1 MRGIVAFV
9 ILSATWL
16 ILPVSAV
23 AAPNEFRVVSGTLLH
38 PATLGAGVTVAVL
51 KRDDGSVYYAD
62 LRAVSDIP
70 TLQQGAA
77 VTLVGFEGARPDQL
91 VIRVIHP
98 TDVAPA
104 DTLSERSQRISG
116 RIGSLTGPSV
126 LVQAADGNEATLL
139 LRGIKATILKL
150 LRLGDWVTVFGQ
162 PEDGDFLVTGIIQSQ
177 D

>member
-9 ILSATWL
+9 ILSAAWL

-38 PATLGAGVTVAVL
+38 PATLGAGVTVVVL
-51 KRDDGSVYYAD
+51 KSDDGSVYYAD

-70 TLQQGAA
+70 TLQRGAM

-91 VIRVIHP
+91 VIQVIQP
-98 TDVAPA
+98 ADVAPA
-104 DTLSERSQRISG
+104 ETPSERSQRISG
-116 RIGSLTGPSV
+116 RIGSLTGPTV

>member
-1 MRGIVAFV
+1 MRSIVAFV
-9 ILSATWL
+9 ILSAAWL

-23 AAPNEFRVVSGTLLH
+23 AAPNEFRAVSGTLLH

-51 KRDDGSVYYAD
+51 KSDDGSVYYAD

-77 VTLVGFEGARPDQL
+77 VTLVGYEGARPDQL
-91 VIRVIHP
+91 VIQVIQP
-98 TDVAPA
+98 ADVAPA
-104 DTLSERSQRISG
+104 DTPSERSQRI
-116 RIGSLTGPSV
+116 IGSLTGPTV
-126 LVQAADGNEATLL
+126 LVQAADGNEAILL

-150 LRLGDWVTVFGQ
+150 LRPGDLVTVFGQ
-162 PEDGDFLVTGIIQSQ
+162 PEDSDFLVTGIIQSQ

>member
-1 MRGIVAFV
+1 MRGVVAFV
-9 ILSATWL
+9 ILTAAWL
-16 ILPVSAV
+16 FPPVSAV
-23 AAPNEFRVVSGTLLH
+23 AAPNEFRAISGTLLY

-51 KRDDGSVYYAD
+51 KSDDGSVYYAD

-91 VIRVIHP
+91 VIQVIQP
-98 TDVAPA
+98 ADVAPA
-104 DTLSERSQRISG
+104 ETPSERSQRING
-116 RIGSLTGPSV
+116 RIGSLTGPTV
-126 LVQAADGNEATLL
+126 VVRATDGSEATLL

-150 LRLGDWVTVFGQ
+150 LRRGDWVTVFGQ
-162 PEDGDFLVTGIIQSQ
+162 PEDGDFLVTGIIQHQ